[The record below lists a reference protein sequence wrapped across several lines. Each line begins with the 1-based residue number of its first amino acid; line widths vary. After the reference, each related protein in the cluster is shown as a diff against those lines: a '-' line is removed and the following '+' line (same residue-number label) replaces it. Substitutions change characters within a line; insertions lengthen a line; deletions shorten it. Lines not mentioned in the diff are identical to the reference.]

1 MVSRAGDP
9 GGSGD
14 NVPNIA
20 AEGEAADQRSWS
32 SAPDLLTPPE
42 LSVLLQVPL
51 NTLYYWKSRGDG
63 PRAHRIGKHLRF
75 AKADVLEWLERQRAS

>member
-1 MVSRAGDP
+1 MKARAKVTAT
-9 GGSGD
+9 SGAT
-14 NVPNIA
+14 VPESPIGFGA
-20 AEGEAADQRSWS
+20 SGQRSWS
-32 SAPDLLTPPE
+32 AAPDLLTPSE

-75 AKADVLEWLERQRAS
+75 AKADVLEWLERQRTT